1 MTPDR
6 TRDRPVKRRRWHR
19 IAIPFGVV
27 ALLYAMSG
35 VSRAWEEPDF
45 GEPGTLSPT
54 GIGPDG
60 SSRLAALLAERNVTI
75 ERQTSSMDTVRSAMR
90 GDATVFVPV
99 PKFPNR
105 NLVRILATL
114 PADNRVVLV
123 EPGSRDQAWLPVV
136 TGPSRWAP
144 DTRAPRCA
152 DPTAVGAGRATAT
165 RTRYMAIDDVF
176 PEAMLGTTDRYTC
189 YHDGLVGLRWRAIEL
204 VVIGSSDPFRNSRI
218 DEHGNAALATGLL
231 SARHRVIWLDL
242 HAAEKVSYSVVEA
255 DELGLDLPNDSGAP
269 PDASAPSPLWTAV
282 PPVFWPIVTQGAL
295 VAVLLALWRARRLGP
310 PVAEPL
316 PILVPAAETV
326 TGRGRLY
333 ERADARGPAIDALR
347 AAARQR
353 ILPRLDLAPET
364 PEADV
369 VAAVAERTRAPADH
383 VRTVLYGPEPADDDQ
398 LVAAATALDALEQSV
413 SIERRMNS

>member
-6 TRDRPVKRRRWHR
+6 TQDRPVKRRRWHR

-27 ALLYAMSG
+27 ALLFAVSG
-35 VSRAWEEPDF
+35 ASRAWEEPDF
-45 GEPGTLSPT
+45 GESGTLSPT

-75 ERQTSSMDTVRSAMR
+75 ERQISSIDTVRSAMR

-105 NLVRILATL
+105 NLVRILAAL

-123 EPGSRDQAWLPVV
+123 EPGSRDQTRLPVAL
-136 TGPSRWAP
+136 GPSRWAP
-144 DTRAPRCA
+144 DTRAPHCA
-152 DPTAVGAGRATAT
+152 DPTAVRAGRATAT
-165 RTRYMAIDDVF
+165 RTRYRAIDDLF
-176 PEAMLGTTDRYTC
+176 PEAMLGTTDRYAC
-189 YHDGLVGLRWRAIEL
+189 YDDGLVGLRWRAIEL
-204 VVIGSSDPFRNSRI
+204 VVVGASDPFRNSRI
-218 DEHGNAALATGLL
+218 DEHGNAALAAGLL

-242 HAAEKVSYSVVEA
+242 HAAEKVSYSVVET
-255 DELGLDLPNDSGAP
+255 EQLGLDLPTNSGP
-269 PDASAPSPLWTAV
+269 PDASRPSPLWTAV
-282 PPVFWPIVTQGAL
+282 PPVFWPIMTQSAL

-316 PILVPAAETV
+316 PVVVPAAETV

-333 ERADARGPAIDALR
+333 ERADARGPALDALR

-364 PEADV
+364 AEADV
-369 VAAVAERTRAPADH
+369 VAAVADRTRAPADH

-398 LVAAATALDALEQSV
+398 LVAAATALDALEHSV
-413 SIERRMNS
+413 SIERRTNS